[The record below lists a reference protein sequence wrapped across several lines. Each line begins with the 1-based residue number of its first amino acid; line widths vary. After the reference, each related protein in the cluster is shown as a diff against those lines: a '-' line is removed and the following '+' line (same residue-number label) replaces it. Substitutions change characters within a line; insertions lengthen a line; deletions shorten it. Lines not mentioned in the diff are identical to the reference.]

1 MCMTDEAMMRLS
13 ESMREQYGAGVDFE
27 LALGELV
34 GKYRRAHDA
43 AMRDQEAARLLPM
56 GADVVAIRQ
65 GCHLSTAYRRASRAK
80 TVARILPRA
89 NEMP

>member
-1 MCMTDEAMMRLS
+1 MTDEAMSKLCEAMRS
-13 ESMREQYGAGVDFE
+13 QYGGGVEFE
-27 LALGELV
+27 LQLGELV

-80 TVARILPRA
+80 TVARILPNA
-89 NEMP
+89 NESA